1 MQNSHL
7 AKEGHISLFISA
19 MCLDNGGHYISPP
32 WFCFSFPFIYQ
43 PYSWSFI
50 PWFQVSRKY
59 NVTFLLNNL
68 YHFVKLPFY
77 HQGINFAQKV
87 TERNTEKSRLS
98 PKYLYFTTQGME
110 SARFEEG
117 KSMFVFSEGVSALA
131 VWGVWVL
138 VFAALFGLN
147 EITRRWK
154 WMGFFAFFILPIILS
169 ALWFTVL
176 KDTTYTDWFHLA
188 KVYSSTAG
196 CLGFWLIRHVKMT
209 NKKTGEEWRLADK
222 KWALWFPPIILS
234 INILEAVI
242 RDFEI
247 GMNYWGGG
255 VLTDGAMFVLGGP
268 WNYMNGIAGI
278 LNMIAI
284 TGAMGIVIK
293 RVTAKDGSRDML
305 WPDMLWFWIISYDLW
320 NFAYTYNC
328 LPGHSWYCGFA
339 LLLAPTLCAFTVGKG
354 AWLQHRAHTLALWC
368 MFAQTFPAFIDT
380 GKYAVNSTY
389 DPTIYFIVSFLALI
403 SNVALI
409 IYMIYKIAKTKK
421 NPYLEELY
429 TDLKGYQAI
438 KALAE

>member
-1 MQNSHL
+1 
-7 AKEGHISLFISA
+7 
-19 MCLDNGGHYISPP
+19 
-32 WFCFSFPFIYQ
+32 
-43 PYSWSFI
+43 
-50 PWFQVSRKY
+50 
-59 NVTFLLNNL
+59 LLNNL

-255 VLTDGAMFVLGGP
+255 VLTDGAMFVL
-268 WNYMNGIAGI
+268 
-278 LNMIAI
+278 
-284 TGAMGIVIK
+284 
-293 RVTAKDGSRDML
+293 
-305 WPDMLWFWIISYDLW
+305 
-320 NFAYTYNC
+320 
-328 LPGHSWYCGFA
+328 
-339 LLLAPTLCAFTVGKG
+339 
-354 AWLQHRAHTLALWC
+354 
-368 MFAQTFPAFIDT
+368 
-380 GKYAVNSTY
+380 
-389 DPTIYFIVSFLALI
+389 
-403 SNVALI
+403 
-409 IYMIYKIAKTKK
+409 
-421 NPYLEELY
+421 
-429 TDLKGYQAI
+429 
-438 KALAE
+438 